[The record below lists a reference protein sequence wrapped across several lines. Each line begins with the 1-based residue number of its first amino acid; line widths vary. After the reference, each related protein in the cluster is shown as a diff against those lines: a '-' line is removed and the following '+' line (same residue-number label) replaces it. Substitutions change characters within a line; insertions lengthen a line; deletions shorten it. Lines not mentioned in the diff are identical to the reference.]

1 VQPGRLLLF
10 VVAIWFGIAAN
21 EIWLFII
28 GMSLIMGIVAM
39 GTLAVVGYARET
51 TLMQAGLTG
60 TAIYISGWA
69 YRDNHGGLNWP
80 LPAAAMLGIAVTVGI
95 SFIVALVAARISP
108 MYIMVLTLAVQFT
121 IENSI
126 FLNGTLTGGLQA
138 PTIPRPNFYG
148 ASLVSER
155 ALYWYLLGVTIV
167 LIILMNRFRYSR
179 YGRSL
184 IMVGI
189 DKEAAAAVGINAW
202 RYKVLAFCMAGLF
215 AGIGG
220 ALWAPQLGAPPGVGQ
235 FSTMQSLFYLA
246 IPVLAGFE
254 SVIAV
259 VVVGMVFMALPM
271 AMVQWGYSPQ
281 PLLLGGFAL
290 LLGVLMGPRGLGG
303 AVRDAAIRIRRTLAA
318 DGPRGLVPRPRMPRL
333 RRPQVTDRASARAY
347 KRLKGDSTDNV
358 WQGPL
363 PAGIGRLTAAAAPV
377 PSMAPAGV
385 GGDHDD

>member
-1 VQPGRLLLF
+1 M
-10 VVAIWFGIAAN
+10 FGALAN
-21 EIWLFII
+21 DIWLFII

-39 GTLAVVGYARET
+39 GTMAVVGYARET

-69 YRDNHGGLNWP
+69 YRDNTGGLGWP
-80 LPAAAMLGIAVTVGI
+80 FPAAAALGICVTVGI
-95 SFIVALVAARISP
+95 SVVVALVAARISP

-138 PTIPRPNFYG
+138 PHIPRPQFFG
-148 ASLVSER
+148 LSLQSER
-155 ALYWYLLGVTIV
+155 ALYWFLLATTVV
-167 LIILMNRFRYSR
+167 LVVLMNRFRYCR

-184 IMVGI
+184 IMVGT

-202 RYKVLAFCMAGLF
+202 RYKVVAFGIGGLF

-246 IPVLAGFE
+246 IPILAGFE
-254 SVIAV
+254 SVTAV
-259 VVVGMVFMALPM
+259 VLTGMVFMALPM
-271 AMVQWGYSPQ
+271 ALVQWGQSPQ

-290 LLGVLMGPRGLGG
+290 LVGVLIGPRGLGG
-303 AVRDAAIRIRRTLAA
+303 ALRTMATWVRRTVAA
-318 DGPRGLVPRPRMPRL
+318 EGPRGLVRRRPRL
-333 RRPQVTDRASARAY
+333 RRHRLHLRPDAEAARAY
-347 KRLKGDSTDNV
+347 RRMRAEPDPPLWDHPIPTTARAPRTDL
-358 WQGPL
+358 PL
-363 PAGIGRLTAAAAPV
+363 T
-377 PSMAPAGV
+377 PS
-385 GGDHDD
+385 